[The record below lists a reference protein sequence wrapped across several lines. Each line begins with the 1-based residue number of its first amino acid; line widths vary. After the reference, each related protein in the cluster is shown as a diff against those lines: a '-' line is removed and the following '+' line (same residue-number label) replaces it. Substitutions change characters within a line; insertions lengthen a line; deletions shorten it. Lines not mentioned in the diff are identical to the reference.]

1 MEMHQIRYFLAVS
14 EYLNFRR
21 AAEKCHVSAPALTR
35 AIQKL
40 EDEIGGKLFR
50 RERNLTHLT
59 DLGTLIRPHLKHILF
74 EAEGAKNTAK
84 GFLKLEHAPVK
95 LGVMCT
101 IGPIYFMGFLSD
113 FQAKHPGVELTLI
126 DGTAEK
132 LNELLRNGWLDLAIL
147 AQLSSILTSR
157 CSLRNWG
164 SKFRWFIAG
173 KEKTGSRAWWQP
185 GSGDLSAGVFAG
197 DTRRAQQTVDQAGS
211 DP

>member
-59 DLGTLIRPHLKHILF
+59 DLGTLIRPQLKHVLF
-74 EAEGAKNTAK
+74 EAEGAKIRAK
-84 GFLKLEHAPVK
+84 QFLKLEHAPVK

-126 DGTAEK
+126 DGTAERGG
-132 LNELLRNGWLDLAIL
+132 LDPEHGGGRLR
-147 AQLSSILTSR
+147 
-157 CSLRNWG
+157 
-164 SKFRWFIAG
+164 
-173 KEKTGSRAWWQP
+173 
-185 GSGDLSAGVFAG
+185 GDLSAGVLCG
-197 DTRRAQQTVDQAGS
+197 DTRRDQQAVDKTGS
-211 DP
+211 DA